1 MAKEKAQKKRK
12 PAQELTTE
20 EAMRRLFPKKVVDR
34 LKEEAHK
41 NDPPEESSESS
52 RK

>member
-1 MAKEKAQKKRK
+1 MPKKK
-12 PAQELTTE
+12 KLAIELTTE
-20 EAMRRLFPKKVVDR
+20 EAIRRLFPKKVVDR

-41 NDPPEESSESS
+41 NDAPKKRPSNSS

>member
-1 MAKEKAQKKRK
+1 MPKKSQPKKKQK
-12 PAQELTTE
+12 PAIELTTE

-41 NDPPEESSESS
+41 NDPPEEEESA
-52 RK
+52 